1 MQRSACLCLSNAG
14 IKGAGYHPQLLNL
27 KKNYSI
33 WVWVYAKEPRCW
45 QRPEV
50 LGSLELETQVVVSCP
65 VLALGL
71 IQGPL

>member
-1 MQRSACLCLSNAG
+1 M
-14 IKGAGYHPQLLNL
+14 
-27 KKNYSI
+27 SI
-33 WVWVYAKEPRCW
+33 WVWVYAKEHRRW

-50 LGSLELETQVVVSCP
+50 LGSLELEIQVVVSCP